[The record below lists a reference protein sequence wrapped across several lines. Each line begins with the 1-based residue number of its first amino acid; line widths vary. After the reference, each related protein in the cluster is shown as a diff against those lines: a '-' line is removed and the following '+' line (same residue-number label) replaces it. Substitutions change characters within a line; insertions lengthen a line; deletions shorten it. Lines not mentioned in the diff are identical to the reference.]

1 MGTMKINRAEMVIS
15 AVSRKQYPEEG
26 LPEVAVAGR
35 SNVGKSSMINA
46 LLNRKNLA
54 RTSSQPGK
62 TRTINFYKINDRLSI
77 ADLPGYGYAKTSKS
91 EQLRWGRMM
100 DEYFSTRTTLMGVL
114 QLVDAR
120 HRPTELDRMMFDWIK
135 NAGHPGIVIA
145 TKCDKIPKSKIS
157 AHMQSIID
165 ELEMEVGDIIIPF
178 SSVKREGVM
187 DVWNAIKQLCG
198 LDD

>member
-145 TKCDKIPKSKIS
+145 TKCDKIPRSKIS

-165 ELEMEVGDIIIPF
+165 ELEMEDGDIIIPF

-187 DVWNAIKQLCG
+187 DVWSEIKQLCG
-198 LDD
+198 FDD